1 MVKLYRMMSLLL
13 ALGLLGAM
21 SGCAY
26 SSRNALPP
34 HLKTIAIP
42 VFHNKTYVED
52 YTRKVE
58 VEVTEAVRNAVVQAG
73 ELKLANRED
82 ADLILEGEVTKMER
96 EVLRVDRYG
105 EPAEVRLTIRARISI
120 YDVKEAKY
128 MIKNALVTNS
138 EKKNESG
145 VYNLRRGEY
154 EKLGRDQGVEDI
166 GRIIARRVT
175 ERWPEPGEKKDK
187 DGKEKDA
194 AK

>member
-1 MVKLYRMMSLLL
+1 MRMTLYRSLSLFL
-13 ALGLLGAM
+13 AMAALAVM

-52 YTRKVE
+52 YTRKIE

-96 EVLRVDRYG
+96 EILRVDRYG

-128 MIKNALVTNS
+128 LVKNALVTNS

-154 EKLGRDQGVEDI
+154 ESLGREQGIEDL
-166 GRIIARRVT
+166 GRVIARRVT
-175 ERWPEPGEKKDK
+175 ERWPDPSEEKKDK
-187 DGKEKDA
+187 DAKDA
-194 AK
+194 K

>member
-13 ALGLLGAM
+13 ALGILGAM

-26 SSRNALPP
+26 TSRNALPP

-52 YTRKVE
+52 YTRKIE

-128 MIKNALVTNS
+128 MVKNALVTNS

-154 EKLGRDQGVEDI
+154 EKLGREQGVEDL

-175 ERWPEPGEKKDK
+175 ERWPDPGEKKDK

>member
-1 MVKLYRMMSLLL
+1 MVTSLRSIVCLMAL
-13 ALGLLGAM
+13 AGVVAL

-34 HLKTIAIP
+34 HLKTIAVP

-52 YTRKVE
+52 YTRKIE
-58 VEVTEAVRNAVVQAG
+58 VEVTESVRNAVVQAG

-96 EVLRVDRYG
+96 EILRVDRYG

-128 MIKNALVTNS
+128 MVKNQLVTNS

-154 EKLGRDQGVEDI
+154 EKLGRDQGIEDL

-175 ERWPEPGEKKDK
+175 ERWPDTSSEDKAKDK
-187 DGKEKDA
+187 D
-194 AK
+194 AKK